1 MRRFAFALLPLVA
14 SCALF
19 HPETADWQRSD
30 TTPDQMSVDL
40 DACTKAANARYKQ
53 DQNIRQDMTTD
64 QTGMG
69 QDPLVSNLGSYQ
81 EQHDYQHMIDTCMLG
96 AGYAHAPLQGFN

>member
-1 MRRFAFALLPLVA
+1 MRRVAFALLPLVA
-14 SCALF
+14 ACALF
-19 HPETADWQRSD
+19 HPETADWQRPE

-40 DACTKAANARYKQ
+40 DACTKTADARFKQ

-81 EQHDYQHMIDTCMLG
+81 EQRDYQHMIDTCMLG
-96 AGYAHAPLQGFN
+96 AGYSHPPQQGFN